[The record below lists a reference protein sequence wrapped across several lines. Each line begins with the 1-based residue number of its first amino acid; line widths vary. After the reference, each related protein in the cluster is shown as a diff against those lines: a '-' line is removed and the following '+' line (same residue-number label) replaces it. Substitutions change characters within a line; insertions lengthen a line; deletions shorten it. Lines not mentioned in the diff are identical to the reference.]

1 MKKVVLALCLFL
13 SLFLFCGCST
23 AEVLLK
29 ENPDGSID
37 IYYVMDLKT
46 APLVEDGT
54 ISEEDVVKMK
64 SAVETEAA
72 ELIAKSKSE
81 FRFALTKNFADGKI
95 TEAQRTEIFNELTI
109 YTGWTQDV
117 YAVRYNFKT
126 QKAYMIYS
134 NYGRDVEKI
143 TSTEKSF
150 FTTKYSE
157 KSVNP
162 FGRNRD
168 IFGGKSAFKY
178 FQSKMESYLTANF
191 NADQIKKFPEFT
203 MVYSYVSL
211 NSRLHSDADEVVKT
225 TSGTV
230 HSWAINEDNS
240 DKLIE
245 FYTLS
250 ANRVVWYILALT
262 ICFTFTAIYLIVIYF
277 KKDKS
282 ITEENIN

>member
-1 MKKVVLALCLFL
+1 MKKIILAMCLFL

-29 ENPDGSID
+29 ENNDGSLD
-37 IYYVMDLKT
+37 IYYVIDLKT
-46 APLVEDGT
+46 EMLVEDGT
-54 ISEEDVVKMK
+54 ITNEDVVKMK
-64 SAVETEAA
+64 SEVEKEAT

-95 TEAQRTEIFNELTI
+95 TEQERAEIFEQLEI
-109 YTGWTQDV
+109 FTGWTGDV

-134 NYGRDVEKI
+134 NYGKDVERI

-150 FTTKYSE
+150 FTSKHSE
-157 KSVNP
+157 KSINP
-162 FGRNRD
+162 FGRKRD
-168 IFGGKSAFKY
+168 IFGGKSAFNY
-178 FQSKMESYLTANF
+178 FQEKMESYLEGNFTAEQV
-191 NADQIKKFPEFT
+191 AKFPDFT
-203 MVYSYVSL
+203 ITYSYLSL
-211 NSRLHSDADEVVKT
+211 NSRLHSDADQVVKT

-230 HSWAINEDNS
+230 HSWQINKENS

-262 ICFTFTAIYLIVIYF
+262 ICFTFTAVYLIVIYF
-277 KKDKS
+277 KKDNKV
-282 ITEENIN
+282 EEEKIN